1 MDSKL
6 KRESSSVNGSSS
18 RGVGEMSSDT
28 ESFRSVPRNMNGM
41 KKFEIESIIEEDVM
55 ESKFLIKWRGYG
67 IENNSC

>member
-1 MDSKL
+1 
-6 KRESSSVNGSSS
+6 
-18 RGVGEMSSDT
+18 
-28 ESFRSVPRNMNGM
+28 MNGM